1 MIVGEDGELV
11 PLPVPAGEEEEEDKE
26 RWPEGETDQARK
38 TRDNSDPAAARQQ
51 AAGERE
57 GEEGEEEEHD
67 DEEEEEDPTALMHGR
82 SGMRKLDYA
91 LWRATENGD
100 VDHVRKYLQLGA
112 DANAAHPGV
121 LKWTPMHLA
130 AINDQGPTLELL
142 HEYGAELD
150 LRDASGRTP
159 IRLARKHLKLLA
171 VRALEAMMGYG
182 EGEGSDT
189 DVELGGDV
197 PNELTESLGLNAS
210 QLEQL
215 RAHDGCNNSSAFN
228 HPLWKDLAEV
238 SSPSLCLPSLIECV
252 FL

>member
-11 PLPVPAGEEEEEDKE
+11 PLPAPAGEEEEDEGKE
-26 RWPEGETDQARK
+26 RRPEGETDQARK
-38 TRDNSDPAAARQQ
+38 SRDNSDPAATRQQ
-51 AAGERE
+51 GGGERE
-57 GEEGEEEEHD
+57 G
-67 DEEEEEDPTALMHGR
+67 DEEEERDEDENDDATASMHGR
-82 SGMRKLDYA
+82 SGMRNIDYA
-91 LWRATENGD
+91 LWRASENGD

-121 LKWTPMHLA
+121 FKWTPMHLA

-189 DVELGGDV
+189 DVELGTDL

-210 QLEQL
+210 QLAQL
-215 RAHDGCNNSSAFN
+215 DEHDDFNASWAFQ
-228 HPLWKDLAEV
+228 HPLWQDLAQA
-238 SSPSLCLPSLIECV
+238 ST
-252 FL
+252 

>member
-1 MIVGEDGELV
+1 L
-11 PLPVPAGEEEEEDKE
+11 PL
-26 RWPEGETDQARK
+26 
-38 TRDNSDPAAARQQ
+38 
-51 AAGERE
+51 
-57 GEEGEEEEHD
+57 EEEEHD
-67 DEEEEEDPTALMHGR
+67 DDEEEEDPTALMHGR

-91 LWRATENGD
+91 LWRASENGD

-121 LKWTPMHLA
+121 FKWTPMHLA